1 MDKPLKKIG
10 EYFIYESDIL
20 GKGPYGKVYKGY
32 HENDPSKLLAI
43 KQINV
48 QIMPESYFDGFKAID
63 EKEGNCLQNLDHPH
77 IIKLYGVTMTR
88 YNLYLATE
96 LCPDGNFS
104 KIMGKVPIET
114 LLVYFKQIIQ
124 ALVYAKSIGAIHRD
138 IKPENILMKDN
149 VAKVC
154 DFGFSKLVDEP
165 NVKSRM
171 TKVGTPLYMAP
182 EVFGDELYS
191 CQCDVWSCG
200 VMLYQMIYSQTPWT
214 GINQYDLFDN
224 IKKEP
229 LKFPPKKDVDDK
241 LKDLIG
247 RMLNLDQDKRISL
260 EQVLK
265 HESMINIDETN
276 SSQVKKEKEEEL
288 KNESNLKKKKV
299 EEVKNESIS
308 KRKQENKEEDDKKV
322 GWSTKMPKDEEKKKD
337 SNIKQQK
344 SNVPYN
350 EDAKGASLN
359 PKKNKPKEEIPKY
372 ILYLEHK
379 TDFFN
384 SLSDRLLDYK
394 EDLNLSGDIRKQM
407 RILFKKIALICA
419 KRIKKILSLKKK
431 EKMSEIKQIS
441 INIFESGILKNL
453 KSKYEE
459 FLEKQETSYQ
469 ETLEDYKKSMKK
481 FPPSFMENVVNY
493 DSDEINSD
501 FIKEHKRIFDGLKD
515 EIDEKIEDLDKLDG
529 EEHNEVFKTIYSLIK
544 VRRGGKLDED
554 FEFNEDDD
562 IDSFEEFNKQIEKWK
577 GNKAKEK
584 SLKQLR
590 SLINY

>member
-154 DFGFSKLVDEP
+154 DFDFSKFVDDP
-165 NVKSRM
+165 SVKIRM
-171 TKVGTPLYMAP
+171 TAKIGTPLYMAP
-182 EVFGDELYS
+182 EVFGEEAYS

-200 VMLYQMIYSQTPWT
+200 VMLYQMIYAQTPWT
-214 GINQYDLFDN
+214 GINQYDLFEN

-265 HESMINIDETN
+265 HETMVNIDEK
-276 SSQVKKEKEEEL
+276 SESQVKKEKE
-288 KNESNLKKKKV
+288 
-299 EEVKNESIS
+299 
-308 KRKQENKEEDDKKV
+308 
-322 GWSTKMPKDEEKKKD
+322 
-337 SNIKQQK
+337 
-344 SNVPYN
+344 
-350 EDAKGASLN
+350 A
-359 PKKNKPKEEIPKY
+359 KEEIPKY

-384 SLSDRLLDYK
+384 ELVDRLLDYK

-529 EEHNEVFKTIYSLIK
+529 EEHDEVFKTIYSLIK
-544 VRRGGKLDED
+544 VRRGGKLDEE
-554 FEFNEDDD
+554 FEFNEDDN